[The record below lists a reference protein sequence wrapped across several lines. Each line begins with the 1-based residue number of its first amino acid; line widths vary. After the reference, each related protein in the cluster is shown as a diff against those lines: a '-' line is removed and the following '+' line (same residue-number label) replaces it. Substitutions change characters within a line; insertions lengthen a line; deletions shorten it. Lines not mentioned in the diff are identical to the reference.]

1 MENMTSSGSRPRSRS
16 WAPLVAIL
24 PAVLVAGACGPAEES
39 SFEFALMGDNPYGEA
54 NVPKFQALIEHVN
67 TRHDLAWVIHVGD
80 VKRGNEPRND
90 ELLRSRFELFQ
101 RFEAPLIFTPGD
113 NDWFDCADDLTQGFD
128 EYERL
133 AFVRQLFFP
142 DPRHTTGGRAMP
154 VESQGSSSAF
164 GEFVENLRWV
174 RGEVVF
180 STVHLVGMTRASRD
194 PATAERRMDAALA
207 WIARAFEIAQER
219 DARGVF
225 IATQADPWFVSGLPA
240 VMNLMSCPRCLAP
253 RPGLERLYATLAQQ
267 AISFRRPVVLAVG
280 DTHVFR
286 VDKPLHSEE
295 TGLLIENFT
304 RVETFGSP
312 DVHWVRVTVDPATPW
327 VFAFH
332 QELVEANVR
341 R

>member
-1 MENMTSSGSRPRSRS
+1 MG
-16 WAPLVAIL
+16 IFL
-24 PAVLVAGACGPAEES
+24 PAVLLVGACGSTEES
-39 SFEFALMGDNPYGEA
+39 SFEFALMGDNPYGES
-54 NVPKFQALIEHVN
+54 NVPKFEALIEHVN
-67 TRHDLAWVIHVGD
+67 SRRDLEWVLHLGD
-80 VKRGNEPRND
+80 TKGGNEPCTD

-101 RFEAPLIFTPGD
+101 RFEAPFIFTPGD
-113 NDWFDCADDLTQGFD
+113 NDWFDCADDPTGGFD

-142 DPRHTTGGRAMP
+142 DPQHTTGGRAMP
-154 VESQGSSSAF
+154 VESQGSSAAF
-164 GEFVENLRWV
+164 GEFAENLRWI

-180 STVHLVGMTRASRD
+180 STVHLVGLPRPSRN

-225 IATQADPWFVSGLPA
+225 LATQADPWFVSGLPA
-240 VMNLMSCPRCLAP
+240 VMNMMFCPQCLAP
-253 RPGLERLYATLAQQ
+253 RPGLERLYTALAEH
-267 AISFRRPVVLAVG
+267 AVSFGRPVVLAVG

-286 VDKPLHSEE
+286 VDKPLHSVE

-312 DVHWVRVTVDPATPW
+312 DVHWVRVTVDPSTPW
-327 VFAFH
+327 LFEFH

-341 R
+341 K